1 MGIELHWSIAIHP
14 GDWLKTEIVEPHGL
28 SVTEAAGLL
37 HVSRQALS
45 ALLNG
50 RADLSP
56 EMAIRFEKVFG
67 IDAGTTLRMQAR
79 WDIKQARERQG
90 EIIVERSLVTA

>member
-1 MGIELHWSIAIHP
+1 MAITLHWSIAVHP

-28 SVTEAAGLL
+28 TVTDAAGLL
-37 HVSRQALS
+37 RVSRQALS
-45 ALLNG
+45 TLLNG

-67 IDAGTTLRMQAR
+67 IDADTLLRMQTR
-79 WDIKQARERQG
+79 WDIKQARERQD
-90 EIIVERSLVTA
+90 EIIVERSLVAA